1 MVKAAEFRRND
12 KLLAIPLFEHLLA
25 HKVQIG
31 VCQIADSCTAFKGA
45 AVPLIRALN
54 EKAVENAIEKAV
66 EEAVEDEEDD
76 EKEHDIEDG
85 KVMEDI
91 L

>member
-54 EKAVENAIEKAV
+54 EKAAEKAV

-85 KVMEDI
+85 EVMEDI